1 MSKPAKVF
9 SLSSLQ
15 IHPDLPFGFSR
26 VELDKED
33 FIYHGHEFTELVIL
47 IGGKGV
53 HEAQGVTYPVS
64 AGDVFVIHRGLSH
77 GFRQTRK
84 LSMYNIAFLP
94 TFFEDPGY
102 TSVPGFKALFF
113 LEPLFRREQQF
124 AGRLILG
131 ADQMKG
137 MLEVLRRMEHEVH
150 FQPLGFRRGFE
161 HLLGYT
167 ALLLARCY
175 EENDTPQAVNLVR
188 MAEVLSVLEDGFLED
203 RSISAYARQAGY
215 SVNQFERI
223 CKKVYGLS
231 PLQYV
236 HELRLKKACTL
247 LRQSSWP
254 VTRIAGE
261 CGYNDSNYFTRVF
274 RRRFSVSPRQYRRD
288 HNRKDFS

>member
-1 MSKPAKVF
+1 MSKVAKVF

-15 IHPDLPFGFSR
+15 FHPDLPFGFSR

-47 IGGKGV
+47 IGGKGL
-53 HEAQGVTYPVS
+53 HEAQGLTYPVS

-77 GFRQTRK
+77 GFKQTRN
-84 LSMYNIAFLP
+84 LTMYNIAFLP
-94 TFFEDPGY
+94 AFFDDPRY

-113 LEPLFRREQQF
+113 LEPLFRKEQQF

-131 ADQMKG
+131 AEQMGG
-137 MLEVLRRMEHEVH
+137 MLEVLRWMEHEVYL
-150 FQPLGFRRGFE
+150 QPPGFHRGFE
-161 HLLGYT
+161 HLLGYL
-167 ALLLARCY
+167 ALRLARCY
-175 EENDTPQAVNLVR
+175 EEIDTPQAVNLVR
-188 MAEVLSVLEDGFLED
+188 MAEVLSVLEDCFLED
-203 RSISAYARQAGY
+203 RSIPEYARQAGY

-223 CKKVYGLS
+223 CKKVFGLS

-236 HELRLKKACTL
+236 HELRLKKACAL
-247 LRQSSWP
+247 LRQSSWS

-274 RRRFSVSPRQYRRD
+274 RRRFSMSPREYRRD
-288 HNRKDFS
+288 HNLKDFS